1 MQLEFSARPSG
12 PAPVFRQSNQS
23 VKFLPTDQRISWR
36 PLTLDAPVTTN
47 FATVLSKQK
56 NKTKALRAANEVA
69 ITPIRSA
76 PGNGGRAGYADL
88 IASASRR
95 YGVDP
100 ALIAGVIESESNFN
114 PTAVSP
120 AGAKGL
126 MQLMDGTA
134 RGLGVADSMDPTQN
148 VMGGTKLLRQLLDR
162 YGGDV
167 QLALAAYNA
176 GPGAVSQYGGVPPY
190 AETQRYIPKVL
201 SAMQRYGPSDGLA
214 FRANSQRS
222 DQWR

>member
-1 MQLEFSARPSG
+1 MQLDLTRE
-12 PAPVFRQSNQS
+12 SNATG
-23 VKFLPTDQRISWR
+23 KFLPTDQRMSWR
-36 PLTLDAPVTTN
+36 SLTLNMPVTQN
-47 FATVLSKQK
+47 FAKVLSRQKSK
-56 NKTKALRAANEVA
+56 NKAMKAANEGA
-69 ITPIRSA
+69 INPIRGV
-76 PGNGGRAGYADL
+76 PGKGHAAYADL
-88 IASASRR
+88 IASASRK
-95 YGVDP
+95 YGVDS

-114 PTAVSP
+114 PAAVSS

-134 RGLGVADSMDPTQN
+134 RGLGVSDPMDPTQN

-176 GPGAVSQYGGVPPY
+176 GPGAVSQHGGVPPY

-201 SAMQRYGPSDGLA
+201 SAMQRYGPSETLA
-214 FRANSQRS
+214 FRSNFQRS
-222 DQWR
+222 EQWR